1 MEDFIIDHRTGFD
14 RAHDAADATLT
25 KVRLG
30 AITNRSGR
38 KQTVDPPR
46 RADTA
51 DKPNATAAR

>member
-1 MEDFIIDHRTGFD
+1 MKDFIIDHRTGFD

-30 AITNRSGR
+30 AITNRSACN
-38 KQTVDPPR
+38 QTVDPPW

-51 DKPNATAAR
+51 DKLNATAGR